1 MEILRNRW
9 KQMQLRL
16 LLSVS
21 VLMGIGAGFPKEAWA
36 EMEEQAAEPDN
47 YLEVREED
55 EEPGAGVSPRQL
67 AEGGRRLVFYSS

>member
-36 EMEEQAAEPDN
+36 EMEETLEGDTYHCPIPD
-47 YLEVREED
+47 
-55 EEPGAGVSPRQL
+55 GCKPR
-67 AEGGRRLVFYSS
+67 AIGMTK